1 MSGKWRPHRLFSKH
15 GALPSSLSTRFVAF
29 MILGEIA
36 FGLVIGATVGMYSA
50 RLAARERQAS
60 LERSAVTVGAALIPL
75 IADERRVCGDEQMM
89 SVLEAVEYSDVRR
102 ISIADSTGEVIASS
116 GSEDS
121 VLEIGATHDDSA
133 LGVLIRPQVIRH
145 PILVEGFEFG
155 EVIMEFDPPGF
166 ATVMS
171 SHVIAALIV
180 ILAAALVSAP
190 WSAWLVLR
198 AVVEP
203 VGELRDGAKMLA
215 AGRRDLVLCDGRDDE
230 IGELAC
236 ALDELSAQLAEKERN
251 LEESYEKLKE
261 AFDVQVKAR
270 EEFEQLA
277 RMKSD
282 FVAVAS
288 HELRT
293 PLSVVRMYAE
303 MLEAG
308 ELGGSDED
316 TSEAIAAITSA
327 TTRLTTI
334 VSDLMDA
341 ALLERGLMNLEFAD
355 VKLDEVV
362 RDAVRD
368 ADVLARTNGVH
379 ILIDGELPQVGIRAD
394 RLRLRQVLDNLLSN
408 AVKYS
413 NGADEVRVRM
423 RQDENRVEVSVI
435 DRGQGVPADKHS
447 EIFGLFGRLDSKDNR
462 DTAGLGLGLAISA
475 RIAEGHGGSIS
486 YADNPEGPGS
496 VFKLTVPLKDSSESA
511 TRRQQV
517 RVV

>member
-1 MSGKWRPHRLFSKH
+1 MNGKQGMRGILSRQGRP
-15 GALPSSLSTRFVAF
+15 ASSLSTRFVAL

-36 FGLVIGATVGMYSA
+36 FGLVVGVTVGVYSA

-75 IADERRVCGDEQMM
+75 IADERRMCGDEQMRSILD
-89 SVLEAVEYSDVRR
+89 SVQYGDVRR
-102 ISIADSTGEVIASS
+102 ISIVDDTGEVVASS
-116 GSEDS
+116 SPG
-121 VLEIGATHDDSA
+121 LQALANPTGFDDSA
-133 LGVLIRPQVIRH
+133 FAMLTKPQIIRQ
-145 PILVEGFEFG
+145 PILVEGFQFG
-155 EVIMEFDPPGF
+155 EVVMEFDPPGF

-171 SHVIAALIV
+171 AHVVAAMIV
-180 ILAAALVSAP
+180 ILSVALVSAP

-198 AVVEP
+198 TVVEP
-203 VGELRDGAKMLA
+203 VGDLRDGARMLA
-215 AGRRDLVLCDGRDDE
+215 AGRRDLSLCSERHDE
-230 IGELAC
+230 IGELGC
-236 ALDELSAQLAEKERN
+236 ALDELSAQLAERERS
-251 LEESYEKLKE
+251 LEESYVKLKE

-270 EEFEQLA
+270 EELEQLA

-303 MLEAG
+303 MLEDG
-308 ELGGSDED
+308 ELGDLEED
-316 TSEAIAAITSA
+316 TSEAIEAITSA
-327 TTRLTTI
+327 TARLTTI

-355 VKLDEVV
+355 VELDEIV
-362 RDAVRD
+362 RSAVRD
-368 ADVLARTNGVH
+368 ENVLARASGVR
-379 ILIDGELPQVGIRAD
+379 IVIDGELPEVSIRAD

-413 NGADEVRVRM
+413 GGANEVRVCVQHDG
-423 RQDENRVEVSVI
+423 QDAEVLVI

-447 EIFGLFGRLDSKDNR
+447 EVFGLFGRLDSKDNR

-475 RIAEGHGGSIS
+475 RIAEAHGGSIS
-486 YADNPEGPGS
+486 YADNPEGEGS
-496 VFKLTVPLKDSSESA
+496 VFKLTLPLEASREGV
-511 TRRQQV
+511 RRKEQV